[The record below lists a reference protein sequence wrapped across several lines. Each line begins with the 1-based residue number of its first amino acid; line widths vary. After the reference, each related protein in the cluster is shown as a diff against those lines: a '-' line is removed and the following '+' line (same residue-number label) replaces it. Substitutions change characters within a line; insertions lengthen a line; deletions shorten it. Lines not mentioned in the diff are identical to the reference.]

1 MAEIRFLIV
10 AKKEFADHIT
20 SRRFLILLV
29 VFLLFFGFTTYQGVG
44 KFVEYYEKYAS
55 HVSERPSI
63 LSIFGFFGM
72 QSFAFFG
79 AIFGVVVGF
88 DLITREKES
97 GTLKTLLSHPV
108 FRDEIINGKA
118 LGGFAAL
125 ALVVTVAMLIVV
137 GMVIAYGIVP
147 SMEDTIGIL
156 RFYAITIGYFFT
168 FFCIG
173 LFASAVAKNT
183 VTALLISLGLVLF
196 FVFLLPFISIFGVEA
211 IVGEPPEPPSDLG
224 GSRIVISEDGVV
236 KEIRDVTEDPRWK
249 EYEEKSREYWKKRKA
264 VESLLTS
271 LSPFTNYMNL
281 VMSYGGAMFGP
292 EERDLTASWVS
303 FIATPIVFLSIAYV
317 RFLREEIT

>member
-1 MAEIRFLIV
+1 MEIRFLIV
-10 AKKEFADHIT
+10 ARKEFADHIT
-20 SRRFLILLV
+20 SRRFLILLI

-55 HVSERPSI
+55 HASEKPGI

-72 QSFAFFG
+72 QNFAFFG

-147 SMEDTIGIL
+147 GFEETIEIL
-156 RFYAITIGYFFT
+156 KFYAITIGYFFT

-183 VTALLISLGLVLF
+183 VTSLLISLGLVLF
-196 FVFLLPFISIFGVEA
+196 FVFLLPFVSFLGVEA
-211 IVGEPPEPPSDLG
+211 IVGEPPEPPPDLG
-224 GSRIVISEDGVV
+224 GSEIVISEDGVV

-249 EYEEKSREYWKKRKA
+249 EYEEKSREYWKKRRA
-264 VESLLTS
+264 VEALLTS

-281 VMSYGGAMFGP
+281 VSSYGGVMFGP

-303 FIATPIVFLSIAYV
+303 FVATPVVFLSIAYV